1 MKKYQIIKDNVNVY
15 NIKDGSFIR
24 TLNSGDIVTISNT
37 WKFMT
42 SIGMG
47 EAAQIGEN
55 EYIILQVKESAAVE
69 IEEKKKKK
77 EAKS

>member
-15 NIKDGSFIR
+15 NTKDGSFIR
-24 TLNSGDIVTISNT
+24 TLNSGDTVTISKT

-47 EAAQIGEN
+47 EAAQISEN
-55 EYIILQVKESAAVE
+55 EYIILQIKESAAIE
-69 IEEKKKKK
+69 IKEKKKK